1 MGALWQSEPTRTEAP
16 ETSPAEAP
24 LPKTPRQRRLW
35 WRLIVLIV
43 LLAAI
48 VIGFAAYDEMRT
60 SKLQSREFSRL
71 AGTLTY
77 SLEPGPSDAIIYP
90 GDGPFDKRL
99 GYSALG
105 EFLPRL
111 LKRDYLIS
119 QQVRFSPALMNY
131 VEHGLFVP
139 YVEKIQAGLSI
150 TDCRGQDLYHYNYP
164 QHLYPDFA
172 SIPPIIV
179 KSLLFIENRDLLD
192 PQDPRNN
199 PAVDWPRFAKAA
211 YSQVAK
217 YLALPGQSAGGS
229 TLATQLE
236 KYRHSPDGINERRP
250 ARWRRSPSRATFTR
264 SIRSATTQIRSPA
277 FAPVARRTPS
287 ISSADRCFSTGE
299 RMPSASTMAQTRPA
313 APRPFASW
321 TS

>member
-1 MGALWQSEPTRTEAP
+1 MVAAHRAHRAARCHRHRL
-16 ETSPAEAP
+16 
-24 LPKTPRQRRLW
+24 RRL
-35 WRLIVLIV
+35 RRNAHLQ
-43 LLAAI
+43 AAI
-48 VIGFAAYDEMRT
+48 QGIQPSGRHPH
-60 SKLQSREFSRL
+60 LL
-71 AGTLTY
+71 P
-77 SLEPGPSDAIIYP
+77 EPGPSDAIIYP

-172 SIPPIIV
+172 SIPPVIV

-236 KYRHSPDGINERRP
+236 KYRHSPT
-250 ARWRRSPSRATFTR
+250 A
-264 SIRSATTQIRSPA
+264 
-277 FAPVARRTPS
+277 
-287 ISSADRCFSTGE
+287 
-299 RMPSASTMAQTRPA
+299 
-313 APRPFASW
+313 
-321 TS
+321 